1 MKKHSLFH
9 SILKVVGLLLT
20 ISTFVIIYLPILIIL
35 IMSVN
40 DSTRGYGWE
49 GFTLKW
55 YTALI
60 VPSAY
65 PEMTALPNLLNAISD
80 TLLVAILST
89 IIATILGTIFAIGIN
104 ALSRKNRIRMV
115 VLNNIPI
122 VNPDI
127 VTGIS
132 LLIVFS
138 LLSFT
143 LSFYTVLIAHVFF
156 SIPYVVLSV
165 LPKLKKL
172 DPNMYEASLD
182 LGCSRA
188 SGVGKVIIPNIAT
201 GILAGALLAFTMS
214 IDDFVITY
222 FTSGDEYLNVS
233 TWLYTVLKH
242 PRHFTPAVYAYN
254 VIIFLITIIIIIFI
268 NNVRER
274 KEKIS
279 HEKNI

>member
-1 MKKHSLFH
+1 MKKHSL
-9 SILKVVGLLLT
+9 IRTGLKITGLLLT
-20 ISTFVIIYLPILIIL
+20 VLTFMIIYLPILIIL
-35 IMSVN
+35 VMSIN
-40 DSTRGYGWE
+40 DSTRGFGWE

-55 YTALI
+55 YMALI

-65 PEMTALPNLLNAISD
+65 PEMTALPNLIAAIID
-80 TLLVAILST
+80 TLSVAVLST
-89 IIATILGTIFAIGIN
+89 IIATILGTLFAIGIN
-104 ALSRKNRIRMV
+104 AMNKKRRVRMV
-115 VLNNIPI
+115 VMNNIPI

-132 LLIVFS
+132 LLIIFS
-138 LLSFT
+138 LLSFS
-143 LSFYTVLIAHVFF
+143 LSFYTVLIAHIFF

-172 DPNMYEASLD
+172 DPNMYEAGLD

-188 SGVGKVIIPNIAT
+188 SGIWKVIIPNIST

-254 VIIFLITIIIIIFI
+254 VIIFVITIIIIIFI

-274 KEKIS
+274 KEKIT
-279 HEKNI
+279 HEKTI